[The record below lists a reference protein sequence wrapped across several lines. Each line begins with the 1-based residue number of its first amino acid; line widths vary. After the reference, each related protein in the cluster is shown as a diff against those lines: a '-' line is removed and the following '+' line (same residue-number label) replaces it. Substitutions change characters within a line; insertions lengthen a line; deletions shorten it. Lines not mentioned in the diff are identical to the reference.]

1 MRRRRVAS
9 STRHAAWVTLCC
21 AFTLALAADPR
32 NHIDCRSC
40 VAAGYGWSP
49 TKGKCGGFKNKAC
62 PDPAPQPDPAA
73 ERAAA
78 EAEAAARAQLEQR
91 RAAEEAARDAEA
103 AEAARAARALAEFE
117 AAEARK
123 ATAPSQGAEQPGDT
137 AQEEDGQAWV
147 GAGVGWE
154 DLVQLALALR
164 LPVALAAVGCVTF
177 FLTARAARRLRS
189 QGSASGS
196 AEGRVELDVRKIL
209 FTQATIEV
217 PRRTAHHP
225 HLLCA
230 LIASQPLAVGL
241 RRIRSVT
248 GAACRP

>member
-9 STRHAAWVTLCC
+9 STRHAAWVTLCAC
-21 AFTLALAADPR
+21 ASLALGADPR
-32 NHIDCRSC
+32 DHADCGSC

-62 PDPAPQPDPAA
+62 PDPAT

-137 AQEEDGQAWV
+137 AQEQDGQAWV
-147 GAGVGWE
+147 GAGVGWD

-209 FTQATIEV
+209 FTQATIEDTFRDGRSLQGMIEELQAGRLTLRDIPPIRV
-217 PRRTAHHP
+217 VRQSHP
-225 HLLCA
+225 
-230 LIASQPLAVGL
+230 PP
-241 RRIRSVT
+241 
-248 GAACRP
+248 AANL